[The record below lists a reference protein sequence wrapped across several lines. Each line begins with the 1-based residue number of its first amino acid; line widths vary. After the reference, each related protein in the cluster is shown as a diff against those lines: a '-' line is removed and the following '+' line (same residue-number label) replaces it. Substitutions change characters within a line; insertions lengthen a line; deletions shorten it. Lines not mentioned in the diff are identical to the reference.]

1 MKSYKLAE
9 IRSNFYTDDIKEVVR
24 EFTDSMDEELT
35 KDETMKMVRY
45 IIDQTGEETLKGW
58 TETQKLLWFVREA
71 YRLGCA
77 YALEIALESNN
88 MTLEKMA

>member
-1 MKSYKLAE
+1 MKQYTEKE
-9 IRSNFYTDDIKEVVR
+9 VMRSFYTDDIKEVVK

-35 KDETMKMVRY
+35 KDETMKLVRY

-71 YRLGCA
+71 YRLGSA

>member
-9 IRSNFYTDDIKEVVR
+9 IRSSFYTDDIKEVVK

-35 KDETMKMVRY
+35 KDETMKLVRY
-45 IIDQTGEETLKGW
+45 IIDQTGDDTLKDW
-58 TETQKLLWFVREA
+58 SETSRLLWFVREA

>member
-1 MKSYKLAE
+1 MKSYKLDE
-9 IRSNFYTDDIKEVVR
+9 MKRNFYTDDISEVVR

-35 KDETMKMVRY
+35 REETMKLVQY
-45 IIDQTGEETLKGW
+45 IMDKTGEENLNGW
-58 TETQKLLWFVREA
+58 SATEKMLWCVREA
-71 YRLGCA
+71 YRMGCA